1 VKAILDVIIQTNGKA
16 YKALEQAHCMLYIVR
31 DFRRGAFARTAIQ
44 AFRNRGRRQ
53 AITVA
58 FVEDIR
64 YQSHVE
70 GAVSPED
77 MVMDDARR
85 EELVQGM
92 SRMREDERLLIN
104 LRYYKGLPVAEVAEL
119 LGKSEAAVRKRL
131 LRALER
137 LRNIMKADVVG

>member
-1 VKAILDVIIQTNGKA
+1 
-16 YKALEQAHCMLYIVR
+16 
-31 DFRRGAFARTAIQ
+31 
-44 AFRNRGRRQ
+44 
-53 AITVA
+53 
-58 FVEDIR
+58 
-64 YQSHVE
+64 
-70 GAVSPED
+70 